1 MFGFSQTKIDSIQEQ
16 LSQFSSPD
24 SNRILLLNEL
34 AEWYED
40 EEVLDESMKTFQLA
54 INEAKGLR
62 SPRFLARTY
71 YELGHYWRH
80 RDNLEEGL
88 KAYVIAAEFYEASE
102 QNAKLAKCYYR
113 IARLYDKHFMTAEAL
128 EYFIKEKN

>member
-1 MFGFSQTKIDSIQEQ
+1 MRKKISIGSWITLSHPSIAEIMADSGFDWLCIDMEHSVIDYFEAQQLILTIQ
-16 LSQFSSPD
+16 S
-24 SNRILLLNEL
+24 
-34 AEWYED
+34 
-40 EEVLDESMKTFQLA
+40 K
-54 INEAKGLR
+54 
-62 SPRFLARTY
+62 
-71 YELGHYWRH
+71 
-80 RDNLEEGL
+80 GL